1 MTDTNHL
8 VEALDRELLSWDGVS
23 KGEGRFSST
32 AYLLGRREI
41 GHIHTGRT
49 GGVADFGFPRA
60 VRDELMATGRAEPHH
75 AGIRG
80 AVSHRLRE
88 AGDLPGVIALFRLN
102 YERLQAPAGTTQG
115 ATDGIGPDDTE
126 TG

>member
-1 MTDTNHL
+1 MTDSNHL

-41 GHIHTGRT
+41 GHIHAGRT

-60 VRDELMATGRAEPHH
+60 VRDELLAAGRAEPHH
-75 AGIRG
+75 AGVRG

-88 AGDLPGVIALFRLN
+88 DGDLPEVIALFRLN
-102 YERLQAPAGTTQG
+102 YDRLRAPAGVTQG
-115 ATDGIGPDDTE
+115 ANEEIGATE
-126 TG
+126 PV